1 MMYSWMEGWSS
12 LILFMYFIHTSL
24 VPAWRACQSNSSSS
38 VPCKHSSLHPSFFI
52 WTHLLVL
59 RQLRTNMSED
69 MLRTYHMS
77 VVGDVEFLH
86 DRCDGHV
93 DGCTSITIEYKVFTF
108 AKSCLHQGSEKKC
121 VIHSGFFTT
130 EVTGNGL
137 DVMISIHEHG
147 RQQLAVVTL
156 LQND

>member
-1 MMYSWMEGWSS
+1 MEGWSS

-24 VPAWRACQSNSSSS
+24 VPAWRACQSSSSSS
-38 VPCKHSSLHPSFFI
+38 VHCKHSSLHPSLLI

-59 RQLRTNMSED
+59 RQLCSNMSED

-86 DRCDGHV
+86 DRRDGQTMLMAV
-93 DGCTSITIEYKVFTF
+93 LPSLLNTRYSRSSNPASIKAVRR
-108 AKSCLHQGSEKKC
+108 SEH
-121 VIHSGFFTT
+121 VIHSSFFTT
-130 EVTGNGL
+130 EVTGDGLNG
-137 DVMISIHEHG
+137 MIGIHEHG
-147 RQQLAVVTL
+147 RQQYTVVTL